1 MESIVLIKSLK
12 TIYTHTREETRFKY
26 LQSSPYS
33 YTNLHIFYTNGR
45 GITTLQLPT
54 LKFSRWSLS

>member
-26 LQSSPYS
+26 LQSSPNS
-33 YTNLHIFYTNGR
+33 YTNLCIFYTFPQDGGDGATPILVHAN
-45 GITTLQLPT
+45 
-54 LKFSRWSLS
+54 